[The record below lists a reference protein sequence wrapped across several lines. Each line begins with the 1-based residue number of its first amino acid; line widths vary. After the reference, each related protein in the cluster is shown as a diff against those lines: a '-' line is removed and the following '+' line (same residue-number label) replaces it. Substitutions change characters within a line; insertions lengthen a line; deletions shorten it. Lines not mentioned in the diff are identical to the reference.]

1 MPLVFVGVDSE
12 SKTGQSPTVWRYSET
27 GDLLVQ
33 SYTATAEEIRECR
46 QAGFGPGHS
55 TEVPPHET
63 IIRIPARMIPI
74 LKEACDA
81 PVGPHLG

>member
-1 MPLVFVGVDSE
+1 MPLVFVGIDPN
-12 SKTGQSPTVWRYSET
+12 TGDGESPTVWRRTET

-33 SYTATAEEIRECR
+33 SYRATDEEVREC
-46 QAGFGPGHS
+46 QTIGSVPGHA
-55 TEVPPHET
+55 TDVPEHET

-81 PVGPHLG
+81 GTGVG